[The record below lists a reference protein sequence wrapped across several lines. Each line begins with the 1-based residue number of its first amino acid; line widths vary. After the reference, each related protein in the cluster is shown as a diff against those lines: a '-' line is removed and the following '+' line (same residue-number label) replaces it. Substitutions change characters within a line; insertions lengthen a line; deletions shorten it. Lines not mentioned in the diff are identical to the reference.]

1 MSQTE
6 TVANNSSNSTN
17 LVTDFS
23 HRNLLDGEFWRSI
36 PCYADLSPCEF
47 NDHRF
52 QSRNCVTSVDKLKQ
66 VLGDLVGE
74 ELYADVEDGISRS
87 PMSIRISPYIL
98 SLINWENPYMDPLRI
113 QFLPLGSTAKTDH
126 PNLHLDALNEIEDSP
141 VSGLTHRYSDR
152 ALFLA
157 LDKCPV
163 YCRFC
168 TRSYAIGLDTED
180 VEKVHFG
187 AQRERWED
195 VFLYIENHKEIEDIV
210 VSGGDVAN
218 LRADSISYIGRRL
231 IEIPHIQRMRF
242 ATKAPAVMPQKLLM
256 DHDWR
261 NSLIE
266 LAVEG
271 RKQGK
276 EVALHTHFNHPSEIT
291 TITKSSLEPF
301 VYEGMIVRNQTVL
314 QRNVN
319 DDFDTMQSLIRRLG
333 WIGVKPYYVFLHDM
347 VRGVEDLRTT
357 LQTALDLEK
366 KIRGITAGYNT
377 PNFVLDTMGGGGK
390 RNIHSYEYYDPA
402 TGVAVYTSP
411 SVRPGDHFYY
421 FDPIDTLTSKYQQMW
436 SEDETRCSM
445 IEEAVEKAKV

>member
-1 MSQTE
+1 MSQTQ
-6 TVANNSSNSTN
+6 TVSENSVKPQN
-17 LVTDFS
+17 LVADLG
-23 HRNLLDGEFWRSI
+23 HRVLLEGEFWRSI
-36 PCYADLSPCEF
+36 PCYSGLSAKEF

-52 QSRNCVTSVDKLKQ
+52 QSRNCVTSVGKLKQ
-66 VLGDLVGE
+66 VLGDLVGQE
-74 ELYADVEDGISRS
+74 FYTDMEDGISRS

-98 SLINWENPYMDPLRI
+98 SLIDWDDPYNDPLRI
-113 QFLPLGSTAKTDH
+113 QFLPLGSIAKKDH
-126 PNLHLDALNEIEDSP
+126 PNLHLDALNELEDSP

-187 AQRERWED
+187 AQRERWEE
-195 VFLYIENHKEIEDIV
+195 VFVYIEGHKEIEDIV
-210 VSGGDVAN
+210 ISGGDIAN
-218 LRADSISYIGRRL
+218 LRGDSISYIGRRL
-231 IEIPHIQRMRF
+231 IDVPHIQRMRF

-256 DHDWR
+256 DHEWR
-261 NSLIE
+261 DSLIQ
-266 LAVEG
+266 LAIEG
-271 RKQGK
+271 RKLGK
-276 EVALHTHFNHPSEIT
+276 EVALHTHFNHPNEIT
-291 TITKSSLEPF
+291 ALTKAGLEPF
-301 VYEGMIVRNQTVL
+301 VHEGMVVRNQTVL

-319 DDFDTMQSLIRRLG
+319 DEFDTMQRLIRRLG

-366 KIRGITAGYNT
+366 RIRGITAGYNT

-390 RNIHSYEYYDPA
+390 RNVHSYEHYDPS
-402 TGVAVYTSP
+402 TGIAVYTSP

-421 FDPIDTLTSKYQQMW
+421 FDPIDTLCPEYQEMW
-436 SEDETRCSM
+436 LKEETRHSM
-445 IEEAVEKAKV
+445 IEQAVKKAKI

>member
-1 MSQTE
+1 MIHSQIIGQTAMIPADS
-6 TVANNSSNSTN
+6 VS
-17 LVTDFS
+17 DFT
-23 HRNLLDGEFWRSI
+23 HRDLLEEEFWRSI
-36 PCYADLSPCEF
+36 PCYAELDSKEF

-52 QSRNCVTSVDKLKQ
+52 QSRNCVTSVDKLRQ
-66 VLGDLVGE
+66 VLGDLVDDGF
-74 ELYADVEDGISRS
+74 YTDVEAGISRS
-87 PMSIRISPYIL
+87 PMSIRISPYLL
-98 SLINWENPYMDPLRI
+98 SLINWENPHSDPLRI
-113 QFLPLGSTAKTDH
+113 QFLPLASTAKKDH

-180 VEKVHFG
+180 VEKIHFG

-195 VFLYIENHKEIEDIV
+195 VFLYVEEHKEIEDIV

-218 LRADSISYIGRRL
+218 LRADSISYIGQRL
-231 IEIPHIQRMRF
+231 IDIPHIQRMRF

-261 NSLIE
+261 NSLID
-266 LAVEG
+266 LAVQG

-276 EVALHTHFNHPSEIT
+276 EIALHTHFNHPNEIT
-291 TITKSSLEPF
+291 AITKSGLEPF
-301 VYEGMIVRNQTVL
+301 IHEGMVVRNQTVL

-319 DDFDTMQSLIRRLG
+319 DNFDTMQLLVRRLG

-366 KIRGITAGYNT
+366 KVRGVTAGYNT

-390 RNIHSYEYYDPA
+390 RNVHSYEYYDPD
-402 TGVAVYTSP
+402 TGVAVFTSP
-411 SVRPGDHFYY
+411 SVRPGNHFYY
-421 FDPIDTLTSKYQQMW
+421 FDPIDTLASEYQQLW
-436 SEDETRCSM
+436 SEEKTRNSM
-445 IEEAVEKAKV
+445 IREVLEKARI

>member
-1 MSQTE
+1 M
-6 TVANNSSNSTN
+6 
-17 LVTDFS
+17 
-23 HRNLLDGEFWRSI
+23 
-36 PCYADLSPCEF
+36 
-47 NDHRF
+47 
-52 QSRNCVTSVDKLKQ
+52 
-66 VLGDLVGE
+66 
-74 ELYADVEDGISRS
+74 
-87 PMSIRISPYIL
+87 
-98 SLINWENPYMDPLRI
+98 
-113 QFLPLGSTAKTDH
+113 
-126 PNLHLDALNEIEDSP
+126 HLDALNEIEDSP

-291 TITKSSLEPF
+291 TITKSSLE
-301 VYEGMIVRNQTVL
+301 
-314 QRNVN
+314 
-319 DDFDTMQSLIRRLG
+319 
-333 WIGVKPYYVFLHDM
+333 
-347 VRGVEDLRTT
+347 
-357 LQTALDLEK
+357 
-366 KIRGITAGYNT
+366 
-377 PNFVLDTMGGGGK
+377 
-390 RNIHSYEYYDPA
+390 
-402 TGVAVYTSP
+402 
-411 SVRPGDHFYY
+411 
-421 FDPIDTLTSKYQQMW
+421 
-436 SEDETRCSM
+436 
-445 IEEAVEKAKV
+445 

>member
-1 MSQTE
+1 MSQTQ
-6 TVANNSSNSTN
+6 TVAKSPTN
-17 LVTDFS
+17 PLSLVSDLS
-23 HRNLLDGEFWRSI
+23 HRVLLDGEFWRSI
-36 PCYADLSPCEF
+36 PCYSGLSAKEF

-52 QSRNCVTSVDKLKQ
+52 QSRNCVTSVGKLKQ
-66 VLGDLVGE
+66 VLGDLVGQE
-74 ELYADVEDGISRS
+74 FYTDMEDGISRS

-98 SLINWENPYMDPLRI
+98 SLINWENPYTDPLRI
-113 QFLPLGSTAKTDH
+113 QFLPLGSAAKKDH
-126 PNLHLDALNEIEDSP
+126 PNLHLDALNELEDSP
-141 VSGLTHRYSDR
+141 VPGLTHRYSDR

-187 AQRERWED
+187 AQRERWEE
-195 VFLYIENHKEIEDIV
+195 VFVYIENHEEIEDVV
-210 VSGGDVAN
+210 VSGGDIAN
-218 LRADSISYIGRRL
+218 LRGDSISYIGQRL
-231 IEIPHIQRMRF
+231 ISVPHIQRMRF

-256 DHDWR
+256 DHEWR
-261 NSLIE
+261 DSLLQ

-276 EVALHTHFNHPSEIT
+276 EVALHTHFNHPNEIT
-291 TITKSSLEPF
+291 ALTKAGLEPF
-301 VYEGMIVRNQTVL
+301 IHEGMVVRNQTVL

-319 DDFDTMQSLIRRLG
+319 DDFDTMQRLIRRLG
-333 WIGVKPYYVFLHDM
+333 WVGVKPYYVFLHDM

-366 KIRGITAGYNT
+366 KVRGITAGYNT

-390 RNIHSYEYYDPA
+390 RNVHSHEYYDRD
-402 TGVAVYTSP
+402 TGIAVYTSP

-421 FDPIDTLTSKYQQMW
+421 FDPIDTLSPEFQKMW
-436 SEDETRCSM
+436 LKEETRRSM
-445 IEEAVEKAKV
+445 IEQSVKKAEI